1 MSKSP
6 GPRRLDAAMEARRK
20 ELRLRWRD
28 VADLAGI
35 SYETLRTI
43 RRGQYEG
50 MRPLTESGI
59 ERALK
64 WATGSVAAVLAGGEP
79 TPIPELQPE
88 PVDPAVP
95 ILDELHRLDT
105 KRYGLETADRL
116 LEARIRVLNDVRER
130 PKSRTSDQP
139 ENG

>member
-1 MSKSP
+1 
-6 GPRRLDAAMEARRK
+6 MEARRK

-43 RRGQYEG
+43 RRGQYDG

-59 ERALK
+59 EQALK
-64 WATGSVAAVLAGGEP
+64 WSAGSLAVILAGGNP
-79 TPIPELQPE
+79 TRLPDPEAE

-95 ILDELHRLDT
+95 ILDELHDLDAEA
-105 KRYGLETADRL
+105 YGLELADRL
-116 LEARIRVLNDVRER
+116 LEARIRLINKHREQST
-130 PKSRTSDQP
+130 SRTSEQP
-139 ENG
+139 ENRCPQTGPFG